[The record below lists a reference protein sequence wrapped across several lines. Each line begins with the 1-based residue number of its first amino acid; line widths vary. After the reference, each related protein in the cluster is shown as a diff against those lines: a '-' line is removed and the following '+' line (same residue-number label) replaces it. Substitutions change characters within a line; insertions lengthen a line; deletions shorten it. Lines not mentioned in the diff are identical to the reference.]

1 MYKGNEGWLRE
12 NLDWKQLGL
21 MINWLISDDHY
32 DYHHQVC
39 EGSVSKGFAF

>member
-21 MINWLISDDHY
+21 MINWLISDDCY
-32 DYHHQVC
+32 DYHQLR